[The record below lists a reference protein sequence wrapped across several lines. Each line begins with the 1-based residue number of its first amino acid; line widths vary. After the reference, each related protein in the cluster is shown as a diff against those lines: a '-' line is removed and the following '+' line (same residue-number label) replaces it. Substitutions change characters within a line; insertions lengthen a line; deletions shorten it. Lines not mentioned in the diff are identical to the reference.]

1 MFVNINTTNTMNVT
15 NPISPNVRYSSIEKS
30 SFTITVAKI

>member
-15 NPISPNVRYSSIEKS
+15 NPIRTNVRYSSIEKS

>member
-1 MFVNINTTNTMNVT
+1 MLVNISTTNAMNVT

>member
-1 MFVNINTTNTMNVT
+1 MFAIISTTNTMNVT
-15 NPISPNVRYSSIEKS
+15 NPIRSNVRYSSIEKS